1 MSNQQNDNY
10 EEMKQEQLKNDKP
23 SIATDKDNHSG
34 DSNFEPEQ

>member
-10 EEMKQEQLKNDKP
+10 EEMQQEFKNDKP

-34 DSNFEPEQ
+34 DSNFEREQ